1 MLYTENQFYNKI
13 ELTVNNR
20 RITHSIP
27 THLRLLDFLRNELNL
42 TGAKEVCAEGEC
54 GACTVIMDGKIV
66 NSCLVFAV
74 EANGSKITTIE
85 GIGKADELSELQQAF
100 VDYHSVQCG
109 YCIPGMILAGEQL
122 LKDNQ
127 NATEEEIKQG
137 IAGNICRCTGYTKII
152 DAVYSLTTPAC
163 AKATAGKKAPIYAEA
178 TMGRRRNEE

>member
-1 MLYTENQFYNKI
+1 MLISQNPTKFDI
-13 ELTVNNR
+13 ELTVNNQ

-74 EANGSKITTIE
+74 EANGSEITTIE

-152 DAVYSLTTPAC
+152 DAVSALVEPQRHKGTEKT
-163 AKATAGKKAPIYAEA
+163 KK
-178 TMGRRRNEE
+178 

>member
-1 MLYTENQFYNKI
+1 MLISQNPTTLDI
-13 ELTVNNR
+13 ELTVNNK

-54 GACTVIMDGKIV
+54 GACTVIMDDKIV

-74 EANGSKITTIE
+74 EADSAEITTIE
-85 GIGKADELSELQQAF
+85 GVGKENELSELQQAF
-100 VDYHSVQCG
+100 VNYHSVQCG

-122 LKDNQ
+122 LKDNP
-127 NATEEEIKQG
+127 NATEEEVKQG

-152 DAVYSLTTPAC
+152 DAVYSLTTNST
-163 AKATAGKKAPIYAEA
+163 KNTNYLK
-178 TMGRRRNEE
+178 

>member
-1 MLYTENQFYNKI
+1 MLISQNPTTLDIK
-13 ELTVNNR
+13 LTVNNK

-66 NSCLVFAV
+66 NSCLVLAV
-74 EANGSKITTIE
+74 EADGSEVTTIE
-85 GIGKADELSELQQAF
+85 GIGKENELSALQQAF
-100 VDYHSVQCG
+100 VNYHSVQCG

-122 LKDNQ
+122 LKDNP
-127 NATEEEIKQG
+127 NASEKEIKQG

-152 DAVYSLTTPAC
+152 DAISALVS
-163 AKATAGKKAPIYAEA
+163 GK
-178 TMGRRRNEE
+178 

>member
-1 MLYTENQFYNKI
+1 MLISQNPTTLDI
-13 ELTVNNR
+13 ELTVNNK

-74 EANGSKITTIE
+74 EADGAEITTIE
-85 GIGKADELSELQQAF
+85 GVGKENELSELQQAF

-122 LKDNQ
+122 LKDNP
-127 NATEEEIKQG
+127 NATEKEIKQG

-152 DAVYSLTTPAC
+152 DAVYSLTTNST
-163 AKATAGKKAPIYAEA
+163 KNTNYLK
-178 TMGRRRNEE
+178 

>member
-1 MLYTENQFYNKI
+1 MLISQNPTTLDI
-13 ELTVNNR
+13 ELTVNDK

-66 NSCLVFAV
+66 NSCLVLAV
-74 EANGSKITTIE
+74 EANGAEITTIE
-85 GIGKADELSELQQAF
+85 GVGKENELSELQQAF

-122 LKDNQ
+122 LKDNP
-127 NATEEEIKQG
+127 NATEKEIKQG

-152 DAVYSLTTPAC
+152 DAISALVSE
-163 AKATAGKKAPIYAEA
+163 K
-178 TMGRRRNEE
+178 